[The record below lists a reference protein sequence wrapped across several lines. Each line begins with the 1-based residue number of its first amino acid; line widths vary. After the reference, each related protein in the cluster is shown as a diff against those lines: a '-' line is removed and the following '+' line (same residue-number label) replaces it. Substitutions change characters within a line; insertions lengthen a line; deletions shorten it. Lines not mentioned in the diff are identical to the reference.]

1 MANEEVMALRG
12 KQVTLFAST
21 FQFPDDVPETDERI
35 VEFEEMVVA
44 IERATD
50 GPREIVSLGRKM
62 IGDLRD
68 RIGQGIREREAAK
81 QAEVWQ
87 SKLPMGDEAAPPKK
101 VSSAP
106 EGASLKVTTDGGA
119 SVTFDGKN
127 QQEVVTKFER
137 AARRGKGKMTRLGGR
152 KS

>member
-1 MANEEVMALRG
+1 MASEEIRSLRG
-12 KQVTLFAST
+12 KQVTLFETT

-35 VEFEEMVVA
+35 VEFEEMVVE

-62 IGDLRD
+62 LGDLRD

-87 SKLPMGDEAAPPKK
+87 PKLPMGDEAAPPKK
-101 VSSAP
+101 ASRTP
-106 EGASLKVTTDGGA
+106 EGVSLTVTSVGGA

-127 QQEVVTKFER
+127 DQEVVTKFER
-137 AARRGKGKMTRLGGR
+137 AVRAVRRGKGK
-152 KS
+152 